1 VKAMSYV
8 ESLGTYVNKVEDLR
22 GRVEDDVVE
31 VVEELIEV
39 SLEENFEDYY
49 TKEDEVIW
57 LREKLEDSEQV
68 AKEQRKAIKEQ
79 IDRLKELDKKLD
91 MLFDYIEDAKR
102 LSREKVKDAIK
113 NIDLNDISEELD
125 FII

>member
-1 VKAMSYV
+1 MSYV
-8 ESLGTYVNKVEDLR
+8 ESLGAYINKVEDLR

-31 VVEELIEV
+31 IVEELIEV

-91 MLFDYIEDAKR
+91 ILFDYIEDAKR
-102 LSREKVKDAIK
+102 LSREKIKDAIK

>member
-1 VKAMSYV
+1 MSYV
-8 ESLGTYVNKVEDLR
+8 ESLGAYINKVEDLR

-31 VVEELIEV
+31 MVEELIEV

-49 TKEDEVIW
+49 TKEDEIIW

-91 MLFDYIEDAKR
+91 MLFDYIEDTKR
-102 LSREKVKDAIK
+102 LSREKIKDAIK

>member
-1 VKAMSYV
+1 MSYV

-31 VVEELIEV
+31 MVEELIEV

-49 TKEDEVIW
+49 TKEDEVVW
-57 LREKLEDSEQV
+57 LREKLEDFEQV

-102 LSREKVKDAIK
+102 LSREKIKDAIK
-113 NIDLNDISEELD
+113 NIDLNDISEELN

>member
-1 VKAMSYV
+1 MSYV
-8 ESLGTYVNKVEDLR
+8 KSLGTYVNKVEDLR

-31 VVEELIEV
+31 MVEELIEV

-49 TKEDEVIW
+49 TKEDEIIW

-102 LSREKVKDAIK
+102 LSREKIKDVIK

>member
-1 VKAMSYV
+1 MSYV

-31 VVEELIEV
+31 MVEELIEV

-49 TKEDEVIW
+49 TKEDEIIW

-102 LSREKVKDAIK
+102 LSREKIKDVIK
-113 NIDLNDISEELD
+113 SIDLNDISEELN

>member
-1 VKAMSYV
+1 MSYV
-8 ESLGTYVNKVEDLR
+8 ESLGVYINKVEDLR

-31 VVEELIEV
+31 MVEELIEV

-49 TKEDEVIW
+49 TKEDEIIW

-102 LSREKVKDAIK
+102 LSREKIKDVIK
-113 NIDLNDISEELD
+113 SIDLNDISEELD

>member
-1 VKAMSYV
+1 MSYV

-31 VVEELIEV
+31 MVEELIEV

-102 LSREKVKDAIK
+102 LSREKIKDAIK
-113 NIDLNDISEELD
+113 NIDLNDISEELN

>member
-1 VKAMSYV
+1 MSYV

-22 GRVEDDVVE
+22 GIVEDDVVE
-31 VVEELIEV
+31 MVEELIEV

-49 TKEDEVIW
+49 TKEDEVVW
-57 LREKLEDSEQV
+57 LREKLEDFEQV

-102 LSREKVKDAIK
+102 LSREKIKDAIK
-113 NIDLNDISEELD
+113 NIDLNDISEKLD

>member
-1 VKAMSYV
+1 MSYV
-8 ESLGTYVNKVEDLR
+8 ESLGTYINKVEDLR
-22 GRVEDDVVE
+22 GNVNDDVVE

-102 LSREKVKDAIK
+102 LSREKIKDAIK

-125 FII
+125 FIKVT

>member
-1 VKAMSYV
+1 MSYV

-102 LSREKVKDAIK
+102 LSREKIKDAIK

>member
-1 VKAMSYV
+1 MSYV
-8 ESLGTYVNKVEDLR
+8 ESLGVYINKVEDLR
-22 GRVEDDVVE
+22 GNVNDDVVE
-31 VVEELIEV
+31 VVEELIEI
-39 SLEENFEDYY
+39 SLKENFEDYY

-79 IDRLKELDKKLD
+79 IDRLKELDEKLD
-91 MLFDYIEDAKR
+91 TLFDYLEDAKK
-102 LSREKVKDAIK
+102 LSREKIKDTIK

>member
-1 VKAMSYV
+1 MSYV
-8 ESLGTYVNKVEDLR
+8 ESLGAYINKVEDLR

-31 VVEELIEV
+31 MVEELIEV

-49 TKEDEVIW
+49 TKEDEIIW

-91 MLFDYIEDAKR
+91 ILFDYIEDAKR
-102 LSREKVKDAIK
+102 LSREKIKDAIK